1 MERASYRRAKGV
13 QMRREG
19 QLKDHTVFPS
29 GNTVSSKPA
38 SRPALLCSA
47 SGDMWD
53 LVVNGPVDLTSH
65 SQVEVS
71 LAWKQFRELVK
82 TARAICWSVNS

>member
-19 QLKDHTVFPS
+19 QLKDHTVFPP

-47 SGDMWD
+47 SGDMRD
-53 LVVNGPVDLTSH
+53 LVVNGPVDLT
-65 SQVEVS
+65 QPGGG
-71 LAWKQFRELVK
+71 
-82 TARAICWSVNS
+82 